1 MFHKNVAK
9 VQRSA
14 YNTQRKDINLLRD
27 KILIEIDFKE
37 KIVIGLSPRQ
47 INKDYYNQQLRSCL
61 GILKKHL
68 VTL

>member
-9 VQRSA
+9 AQRSA
-14 YNTQRKDINLLRD
+14 YNVQRKDVNVLRD
-27 KILIEIDFKE
+27 KILIELDFKE